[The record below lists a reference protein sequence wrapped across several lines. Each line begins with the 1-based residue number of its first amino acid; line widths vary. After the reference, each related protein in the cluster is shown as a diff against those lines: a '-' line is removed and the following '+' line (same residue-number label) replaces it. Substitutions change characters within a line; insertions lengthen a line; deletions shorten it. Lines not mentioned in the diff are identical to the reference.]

1 MTILAII
8 SSKDS
13 VNNVRCL
20 PLGTSNLVDCG
31 RTLSEPFRVDM
42 FSTTIEKSTLGLLV
56 GAISAI
62 SAIGAIGAIGA
73 GWLGLRDVNRCDN
86 VRHGAIV

>member
-1 MTILAII
+1 
-8 SSKDS
+8 
-13 VNNVRCL
+13 
-20 PLGTSNLVDCG
+20 
-31 RTLSEPFRVDM
+31 M